1 MGRNVVDEMK
11 CIDYGDAIA
20 IINQLLSLSS

>member
-1 MGRNVVDEMK
+1 MK
-11 CIDYGDAIA
+11 CIDYSDAIT